1 MKLFD
6 RPYYR
11 KNEVAQAVATQLL
24 REIYNKTYE
33 ISNNNVVID
42 CPFCKKEKH
51 LYISIAGV
59 KGLFLC
65 FRCNTKGRLDVDF
78 PLPVPCFSEK
88 RLFVQEHV
96 SVVKERRTNKLANE
110 AYAYLQKRGLTEEQ
124 IAKVKPFVFKN
135 ERRVYFP
142 MYENGGLIFAVGRA
156 LDERNKIKYK
166 DLGRKT
172 ILFFE
177 DPKNYK
183 DAVILVEGV
192 FDALAFQNGVAIL
205 GKYLSLKQELRFH
218 EFIEE
223 TQPNKICVCLDPDA
237 IEKAIYLGCR
247 LSTYY
252 PHVYVVK
259 LPSEVKDPWD
269 YKEKASDIVN
279 GILNNYPP
287 GIYYVLNKDNPV
299 VEKAQL
305 L

>member
-11 KNEVAQAVATQLL
+11 RNEVAQTVATELL
-24 REIYNKTYE
+24 RAIYNKTYE

-42 CPFCKKEKH
+42 CPFCKKERH

-65 FRCNTKGRLDVDF
+65 FRCNIKGRLDIDF

-88 RLFVQEHV
+88 RLFIQEHI
-96 SVVKERRTNKLANE
+96 SVIKERKADILANE
-110 AYAYLQKRGLTEEQ
+110 AYNYLQRRGLTEEQ
-124 IAKVKPFVFKN
+124 IEKVKPFVFRN

-142 MYENGGLIFAVGRA
+142 MYENGGLVFAVGRA
-156 LDERNKIKYK
+156 IDERNKVKYK

-177 DPKNYK
+177 KPEAYK
-183 DAVILVEGV
+183 DAVVLVEGV
-192 FDALAFQNGVAIL
+192 FDALAFRNGVAIL
-205 GKYLSLKQELRFH
+205 GKYLSLRQELRFH

-223 TQPNKICVCLDPDA
+223 VKPNKICVCLDPDA
-237 IEKAIYLGCR
+237 IEKAVYLGSR

-252 PHVYVVK
+252 PNVYVVK
-259 LPSEVKDPWD
+259 LPGEIKDPWEYRD
-269 YKEKASDIVN
+269 KASQIVDE
-279 GILNNYPP
+279 ILNNYPA
-287 GIYYVLNKDNPV
+287 GIYYVLNKQNPV
-299 VEKAQL
+299 IEKAQL